1 MQQLNQSMEGK
12 NNDLTETIAQAL
24 NEIKS
29 ELGDKFDLEK
39 VNLAELERRTGITR
53 AKLRRLKDHG
63 FVDVPHGL
71 TGRKAE
77 TTVLTGF
84 TGTLDALLSKGITN
98 SSVCYD
104 RLVESGY
111 TGGLTTIKDYISTH
125 RDLVPAKR
133 QIVAPQGNRGRRYQT
148 APGEAYQ
155 MDWGFVEV
163 ENENGVK
170 YAYT

>member
-1 MQQLNQSMEGK
+1 MPMQQLNQSMEGK

-77 TTVLTGF
+77 TTVLTGY
-84 TGTLDALLSKGITN
+84 TGMLDDLLSN
-98 SSVCYD
+98 SIHD
-104 RLVESGY
+104 QR
-111 TGGLTTIKDYISTH
+111 
-125 RDLVPAKR
+125 
-133 QIVAPQGNRGRRYQT
+133 
-148 APGEAYQ
+148 
-155 MDWGFVEV
+155 
-163 ENENGVK
+163 
-170 YAYT
+170 